1 MANEPSLT
9 ATEEVLL
16 AAAKLTNNTKK
27 EFTEWELTVETWRL
41 NKNRWGL
48 RGYESKYPNH
58 KRVMNEI
65 MATGTQK
72 IIGKGWLE
80 KIRPNYYKLTSL
92 GLAKADSLSHIN
104 VGSKIRS
111 LHEYESI
118 SPYVNSKV
126 FESYLGDNSEPKTWL
141 GAASFLGL
149 KGFDP
154 DDLERKLKKVKES
167 IKSTLKWLDENK
179 ETILKRSDSSKPI
192 PLNKIKRLEKFI
204 VDLEER
210 FKAQFDAIRK
220 KKK

>member
-1 MANEPSLT
+1 MINKPSLT
-9 ATEEVLL
+9 AAEEVLL
-16 AAAKLTNNTKK
+16 ATVKLTNSTKR
-27 EFTEWELTVETWRL
+27 EFTEWELTVETWRS

-48 RGYESKYPNH
+48 RGYESKYPDH
-58 KRVMNEI
+58 KRVMNEV

-72 IIGKGWLE
+72 VVGKGWIE
-80 KIRPNYYKLTSL
+80 RVRPNYYKITSL
-92 GLAKADSLSHIN
+92 GLAKADSLSNIE

-126 FESYLGDNSEPKTWL
+126 FESYLKDDSEPKTWL

-154 DDLERKLKKVKES
+154 DDLERRIKNVRDS
-167 IKSTLKWLDENK
+167 IRSTLKWLDKNK
-179 ETILKRSDSSKPI
+179 ETVLKRSDSSKPI
-192 PLNKIKRLEKFI
+192 PLNKIKKLEKFI
-204 VDLEER
+204 VILEER